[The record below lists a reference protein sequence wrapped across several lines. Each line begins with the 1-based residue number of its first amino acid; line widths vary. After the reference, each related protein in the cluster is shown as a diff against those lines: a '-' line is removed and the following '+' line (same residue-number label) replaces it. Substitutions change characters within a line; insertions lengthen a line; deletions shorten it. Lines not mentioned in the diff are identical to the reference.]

1 MGRRCYILGDTVNV
15 AISPELTRKPN
26 FALRRQRIKLGAPV
40 VNDNYHREE
49 FSTAHLRAERIEVL
63 RKLKIDDGLQKY
75 TVTRDGKMYWV
86 LAMPMKTRS
95 DDES

>member
-1 MGRRCYILGDTVNV
+1 MNV

-26 FALRRQRIKLGAPV
+26 FVLRRQRIKLGAPV
-40 VNDNYHREE
+40 VHDNYHREE
-49 FSTAHLRAERIEVL
+49 FSMAHLRAERIEVL

-75 TVTRDGKMYWV
+75 TVTRDGRMYWV